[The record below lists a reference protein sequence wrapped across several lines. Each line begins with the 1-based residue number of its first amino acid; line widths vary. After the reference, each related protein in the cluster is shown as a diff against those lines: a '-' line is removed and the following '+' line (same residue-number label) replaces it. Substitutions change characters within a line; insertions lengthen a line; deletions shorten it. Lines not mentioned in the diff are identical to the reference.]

1 MIHEIFHIQEK
12 SKAIKILKFMAVP
25 TIYRYLIEH
34 YENNGLEEE
43 A

>member
-1 MIHEIFHIQEK
+1 
-12 SKAIKILKFMAVP
+12 MAVP